1 MLHLSKGEICL
12 SDFRIRPSQSFVT
25 SFLHST
31 FILKDGRL
39 KVNDQLLCI
48 NDTSLIGLS
57 NSDAMSVLR
66 LSMEK
71 SLQKGSILIIIG
83 RSSKSLSG
91 FVSRGISPLRGQTP
105 PRAHSPIERK
115 VSNPERRY
123 ESPTLSEIDSPKIV
137 SNSGNVIIVFCWF
150 VWLSLFFVVF
160 LAWSSQNIF
169 ICYSLCESFV
179 AAVSLLSVL
188 KSKSHI

>member
-1 MLHLSKGEICL
+1 MVRFVVVI
-12 SDFRIRPSQSFVT
+12 FRIYPSQCFINSA
-25 SFLHST
+25 LLST

-66 LSMEK
+66 GSMEK

-91 FVSRGISPLRGQTP
+91 FVSRGASPLRGQTP

-115 VSNPERRY
+115 GSNPERRY
-123 ESPTLSEIDSPKIV
+123 EIPTLSERDSLKIV
-137 SNSGNVIIVFCWF
+137 SNNGKVIVF
-150 VWLSLFFVVF
+150 
-160 LAWSSQNIF
+160 
-169 ICYSLCESFV
+169 
-179 AAVSLLSVL
+179 
-188 KSKSHI
+188 